1 MTQSDDTRSL
11 KDYRLYLISAD
22 GHIMKALHLNSADDD
37 AAIAMAD
44 ELANDAAAE
53 LWYRGRFVAQ
63 WKLPN

>member
-1 MTQSDDTRSL
+1 MTEANDTPSL

-22 GHIMKALHLNSADDD
+22 GHIMKALLISSVDDD
-37 AAIAMAD
+37 AAIAVAN

-53 LWYRGRFVAQ
+53 LWHRGRFVAQ